1 MNLLEVK
8 NLVKHY
14 PGVFALEGISFSI
27 RPGICFGLLGPNGA
41 GKTTAIEI
49 IEGILPPTSG
59 EILYKG
65 SARTAAFREEVG
77 IQLQSTAVFVF
88 LSVRETLE
96 TFRKL
101 YRNPMQMEE
110 LIRLCHLEDIQD
122 RYNDKISGG
131 QKQRL
136 MLAMALAND
145 PELVFLDEP
154 TTGLDPQARRHLWD
168 IVRQIKA
175 KGKTV
180 VLTTHYMEEA
190 EILCDEIVIIDMGK
204 IIAQGTPADLLK
216 THCSGVTISLPVES
230 FPEIPEKIF
239 RDETNICGKWKLLES
254 QRCYEFHTGNI
265 NNCLDLLLKSGTD
278 LSQMS
283 VRSQNLEDLFLKL
296 TGRRLRD

>member
-1 MNLLEVK
+1 MNLLEVR

-14 PGVFALEGISFSI
+14 PGVVAVDDISFSI

-49 IEGILPPTSG
+49 IEGILPRTSG
-59 EILYKG
+59 EILYKARPR
-65 SARTAAFREEVG
+65 SASFYEEVG
-77 IQLQSTAVFVF
+77 IQLQSTAVFAF

-96 TFRKL
+96 VFHKL
-101 YRNPMQMEE
+101 YRHPMPMEA
-110 LIRLCHLEDIQD
+110 LIRLCHLEDILE

-136 MLAMALAND
+136 MLAMALVND

-154 TTGLDPQARRHLWD
+154 TTGLDPQARRYLWD
-168 IVRQIKA
+168 IVAKIKA

-180 VLTTHYMEEA
+180 VLTTHYMDEA
-190 EILCDEIVIIDMGK
+190 QILCDEIVIIDMGK
-204 IIAQGTPADLLK
+204 IIAQGSPADLLAS
-216 THCSGVTISLPVES
+216 HCSGVTISLPIES
-230 FPEIPEKIF
+230 FHKMPEKIF
-239 RDETNICGKWKLLES
+239 DETDTCGKWKRLES
-254 QRCYEFHTGNI
+254 QGCYEFQTSDI
-265 NNCLDLLLKSGTD
+265 NRCLDLLIKNGTD
-278 LSQMS
+278 LSLMS